1 MHFYLHPC
9 FLLRP
14 ALSLFMQVIAL
25 KKIPQEK
32 RNDKPI
38 RIPLPNPIYSLEG
51 VEICLFVKD
60 HKGEGHKAAKAKL
73 RDDPIAG
80 VAKIIGISKLKTKY
94 ESHEAKRQLCNSYDL
109 FMADER
115 ILPSLPKLIGKS
127 FFKKKKQ
134 PVPVKLSVKDWAGQV
149 QKARE
154 ATYLFLSGGSS
165 LSVRVARSSQT
176 EEECVDNIMAA
187 LAGAVERIPG
197 NFGGIKALYLKT
209 AESVA
214 LPIYQD
220 ASLLKSEKEKK

>member
-1 MHFYLHPC
+1 
-9 FLLRP
+9 
-14 ALSLFMQVIAL
+14 MQVIAL